1 MATPMPRFLTMLQI
15 RSLHRRFTVPCA
27 PLTQQ
32 SMLESA
38 VNAPVNPNHYEEDHN
53 VFRLAAILA
62 ERIMKNHAFQDGNKR
77 TALLA
82 ADMLLR
88 VNGYC
93 LQRVSFSEDVHTEGL
108 AEAHVAVV
116 TKKWTVE
123 QLCNYYQQHYIARTW
138 D

>member
-1 MATPMPRFLTMLQI
+1 MPMPRFLTMLQI
-15 RSLHRRFTVPCA
+15 QSLHHRFAVPCA
-27 PLTQQ
+27 PLTQS

-38 VNAPVNPNHYEEDHN
+38 VNAPVNLNHYEGEND

-77 TALLA
+77 TALMA
-82 ADMLLR
+82 ADMFLKM
-88 VNGYC
+88 NGYY
-93 LQRVSFSEDVHTEGL
+93 LRKFPFAEDAHTEGL

-123 QLCNYYQQHYIARTW
+123 QLRRYYQSVALPLT
-138 D
+138 